1 MSRAVAY
8 RHADWLS
15 LVEPTGSFVTIPV
28 LNRTFPAGVERID
41 PATRA
46 TFRDNLPEDF
56 SDPAAAT
63 QWIEWVLGDLL
74 GWGKRLRSG
83 PQVPE
88 TLTHVVGEHNTVLR
102 PDYTLAEPIAAG
114 ERVRAI
120 VCTWPSDT
128 VLTVKAPTDRWVASP
143 VERMSTLCRA
153 SGVPLGLVT
162 NGREWHLVWAPRD
175 ESPGGARFI
184 ASLFSEEP
192 TLLDAFVSL
201 LGAKRFFAVAPK
213 DTIEALL
220 AESATA
226 QEVVA
231 DQLGRQVR
239 QAVELLIAA
248 IGRANRDRGGSLL
261 ADTSS
266 EDLYNAAVTVMMR
279 LVFLLFAEERGLLPV
294 DDEFYSRSYAVTTM
308 REEMQA
314 EQDLLGDEPLE
325 RRSSAWSRLLALFR
339 AVHGGISHENLR
351 VPPYGGGLFD
361 PDRFP
366 FLEGRPTGSWHG
378 SESHPIP
385 VDDLTVLAILSQLQV
400 LEFNEGGVREARQ
413 LSYRTLE
420 VEQIGHVYEG
430 LLDHSVRKVDTT
442 MLGLVGKAGQEPE
455 IELAELEAQHVLGRE
470 SLIAWLKAETGKTPK
485 QLERLLDGEPSDA
498 DVQLLKVAVEHDGAL
513 FDRILPYVG
522 LLRGDLRDVPIVLL
536 GGSIVVTQTS
546 TRRDGGIEYT
556 TRALADEVAQHALE
570 RLVYSPGPQDTD
582 DASSWRLRSSSE
594 IAALK
599 VCDPAVGS
607 GSILVAAGR
616 FLADRLVEAW
626 QAEGAEQASGDP
638 DEVRVAARRVVADRC
653 LYGVDRDP
661 LAVEMAKLSLW
672 LTTMSKDRPFTF
684 LDHAIRAGD
693 ALLGVTEIDQV
704 RWMHLDP
711 TAGQKLHST
720 LFDYVG
726 VLEPLVKEALDRR
739 RRLATIEVMTV
750 RDAEDKAR
758 LTAEADND
766 LEALRAVADLVVAAA
781 VNTSNQKGSAYDDRL
796 LAAAHSVSK
805 AFVDGINDESV
816 AALRAQA
823 ATWLNSQKPLDAPT
837 RSCLHWPLEF
847 PEVFLNR
854 ERPGFDAMVGNPPF
868 IGGKKIS
875 GAAGSD
881 VREHLVTAIGNGV
894 KGHADLVAY
903 FFLRA
908 SNLSRGFGLL
918 ATNTIAQGDT
928 SEVGLSQIIDIGWTI
943 HRAVSSTP
951 WPGRASLEIAKVW
964 MTSDVWTGS
973 PVLDGHAVPAGIDE
987 MLYRRPRS
995 GWRKQRLSVNA
1006 DQSFIGSYVLG
1017 MGFTMSPEEAQAMI
1031 DEDPRNAEVLFPYLG
1046 GEDLNQS
1053 PAHTPSRWVINFF
1066 DWDEAKARS
1075 YPHCFSI
1082 IEERVKPDRTRQ
1094 RPNGEFVLRKPLPQ
1108 RWWVFAEKRPK
1119 LYRNIATLGRCI
1131 AISRVSTTVLPVFV
1145 PTGQVFSDATVV
1157 FGFDDYG
1164 HFGWLTSGFHFR
1176 WALRHT
1182 STLGVGIRYAASDV
1196 FETFPQPSD
1205 LGGASEPAQALD
1217 AHRAELMAT
1226 TNEGLTKTY
1235 NRVHDPEDMTPD
1247 IVRLRELHVELDY
1260 AVRDAYGWDDLDLQH
1275 GFHQVRGQ
1283 GIRFTFAPE
1292 VAEEI
1297 LERLLELNKERFEAE
1312 VANGLHS
1319 TTTTKTAPKQLR
1331 SRRSDEPSLFDDGDD
1346 E

>member
-15 LVEPTGSFVTIPV
+15 LVDPTGSFVTIPV
-28 LNRTFPAGVERID
+28 LNRAFPAGVERND

-46 TFRDNLPEDF
+46 SVREHLPEDF
-56 SDPAAAT
+56 GDPAVVT

-83 PQVPE
+83 PQIPE
-88 TLTHVVGEHNTVLR
+88 TLTHVVGEHHTVLR
-102 PDYTLAEPIAAG
+102 PDYSLSEPTEAG

-128 VLTVKAPTDRWVASP
+128 VLTVKAPTDRWAASP

-153 SGVPLGLVT
+153 SGVALGLVT
-162 NGREWHLVWAPRD
+162 NGREWHVVWAPRD
-175 ESPGGARFI
+175 EPPGGARFV
-184 ASLFSEEP
+184 ASLFSEES

-261 ADTSS
+261 HDTSS

-294 DDEFYSRSYAVTTM
+294 DDEFYASAYAVTTM

-325 RRSSAWSRLLALFR
+325 RRSSAWNRLLALFR
-339 AVHGGISHENLR
+339 AVHGGITHDNLR

-366 FLEGRPTGSWHG
+366 FLEGRPAGSWHG
-378 SESHPIP
+378 IESHPIP
-385 VDDLTVLAILSQLQV
+385 VDDLTVLAILTQLQV

-430 LLDHSVRKVDTT
+430 LLDHSVRKVDAT

-455 IELAELEAQHVLGRE
+455 IELTALEAQHVLGRD
-470 SLIAWLKAETGKTPK
+470 SLIAWLKGETGKTQK
-485 QLERLLDGEPSDA
+485 QLEKLLDGEPSDV
-498 DVQLLKVAVEHDGAL
+498 DVQLLKVAVEHDIAL
-513 FDRILPYVG
+513 FDRVLPYVG
-522 LLRGDLRDVPIVLL
+522 LLRRDLRDLPIVLL

-556 TRALADEVAQHALE
+556 TRALADEVAQYALE
-570 RLVYSPGPQDTD
+570 PLVYSPGPQDTD
-582 DASSWRLRSSSE
+582 DASEWRLRPSAK

-638 DEVRVAARRVVADRC
+638 EEVRVAARRVIADRC

-693 ALLGVTEIDQV
+693 ALLGVTDIDQV

-726 VLEPLVKEALDRR
+726 VLEPLVKGALERR
-739 RRLATIEVMTV
+739 RRLSAIEVMTI

-758 LTAEADND
+758 LTAEADVD

-781 VNTSNQKGSAYDDRL
+781 VNTSTQKASAYGNRL
-796 LAAAHSVSK
+796 LAAAQSVSK
-805 AFVDGINDESV
+805 AFTGGINEEDV

-823 ATWLNSQKPLDAPT
+823 HAWLNSQKPADAPT
-837 RSCLHWPLEF
+837 RACLHWPLEF
-847 PEVFLNR
+847 PEVFLDR

-868 IGGKKIS
+868 LGGQRITAAMGEDMRNHAVRWTAN
-875 GAAGSD
+875 GATGS
-881 VREHLVTAIGNGV
+881 
-894 KGHADLVAY
+894 ADLVAY

-908 SNLSRGFGLL
+908 SELSKEFGFL
-918 ATNTIAQGDT
+918 ATNTVAQGDT
-928 SEVGLSQIIDIGWTI
+928 SKVGLSQILDGGWTI

-951 WPGRASLEIAKVW
+951 WPGRASLEISKVW
-964 MTSDVWTGS
+964 ITSDVWAGS
-973 PVLDGHAVPAGIDE
+973 SVLDGHGVPAGIDE
-987 MLYRRPRS
+987 MLYRKPRS
-995 GWRKQRLSVNA
+995 GWRKQRLVSNEGQA
-1006 DQSFIGSYVLG
+1006 FQGSIVLG
-1017 MGFTMSPEEAQAMI
+1017 AGFTMSPEDAQELI
-1031 DEDPRNAEVLFPYLG
+1031 DTDPRNEEVLFPYLG

-1053 PAHTPSRWVINFF
+1053 PTHTAPRWVINFF

-1075 YPHCFSI
+1075 YPDCFSI
-1082 IEERVKPDRTRQ
+1082 VEERVKPERQ
-1094 RPNGEFVLRKPLPQ
+1094 KHGFKGWRFRS
-1108 RWWVFAEKRPK
+1108 
-1119 LYRNIATLGRCI
+1119 ATYYWRYEGARVELARATDHQNRVI
-1131 AISRVSTTVLPVFV
+1131 AIALTSKSVMPVLVEA
-1145 PTGQVFSDATVV
+1145 GQVFSHSLGIFAY
-1157 FGFDDYG
+1157 DDYG
-1164 HFGWLTSGFHFR
+1164 HFGWLTSGFHYR
-1176 WALRHT
+1176 WA
-1182 STLGVGIRYAASDV
+1182 VRYASSMRTDTRYTPSDV
-1196 FETFPQPSD
+1196 FETLPQPSD
-1205 LGGASEPAQALD
+1205 LDGVVEQAQGLD
-1217 AHRAELMAT
+1217 AHRAQLMVAA
-1226 TNEGLTKTY
+1226 NEGLTKTY
-1235 NRVHDPEDMTPD
+1235 NRVHDPQDMTPD
-1247 IVRLRELHVELDY
+1247 IVRLRKLHVELDY
-1260 AVRDAYGWDDLDLQH
+1260 AVRDAYGWGDLDLQH
-1275 GFHQVRGQ
+1275 GFYRVRGQ
-1283 GIRFTFAPE
+1283 GIRFTFAPD

-1297 LERLLELNKERFEAE
+1297 LERLLELNKQRYEAE
-1312 VANGLHS
+1312 VAAGLHS
-1319 TTTTKTAPKQLR
+1319 STTAQSPARRAR
-1331 SRRSDEPSLFDDGDD
+1331 SRSTDEPALFDDGDD